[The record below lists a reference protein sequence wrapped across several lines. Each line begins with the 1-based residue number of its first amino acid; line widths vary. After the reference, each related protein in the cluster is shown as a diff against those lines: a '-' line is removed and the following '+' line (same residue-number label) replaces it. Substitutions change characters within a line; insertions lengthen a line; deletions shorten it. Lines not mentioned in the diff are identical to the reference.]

1 MANNENGNGLT
12 MFFFGAVLGAAAGLL
27 LAPRSGA
34 ETREQLGDWLKER
47 REQGEG
53 LIGKLKDLKERIPA
67 KKSQIAAALK
77 AGKDA
82 YYQAGEPKEDALNV

>member
-1 MANNENGNGLT
+1 MANDDNGSGLT
-12 MFFFGAVLGAAAGLL
+12 MFLFGATLGAVAGLL
-27 LAPRSGA
+27 LAPRTGS

-53 LIGKLKDLKERIPA
+53 LLDKIKDLKERIPA
-67 KKSQIAAALK
+67 KKNQLAAALK

-82 YYQAGEPKEDALNV
+82 YYAGQAKEDSLNV